1 MACPAGSAC
10 RPSPGRRTGVGG
22 LQQRSPAQRAGRDH
36 DERQHHEDHQ
46 PGDRTRPPPR
56 PAQPELPRVDAGSRQ
71 PDHQGQQRQAP
82 FEDEQPH
89 VERPPRLR
97 IGAQPPLEPAV
108 QHVPGDGLADDQVTG
123 DHDPPRRPGRSR
135 GGSPAAR
142 PCSCRRS
149 HAGSRGRHDQAS
161 ARSTASAPARSA
173 GYSLVNS
180 THRPSAGCGEG
191 QPDGVQPL
199 PGQPEPGGQ
208 RRVGA
213 VGEVADAR
221 VPQRR
226 EVHPDLVGAAGL
238 QLDVDAGWR
247 PGTPRSSRSA

>member
-1 MACPAGSAC
+1 MTG
-10 RPSPGRRTGVGG
+10 PGHR
-22 LQQRSPAQRAGRDH
+22 L
-36 DERQHHEDHQ
+36 
-46 PGDRTRPPPR
+46 R

-123 DHDPPRRPGRSR
+123 DHDGREGGQAEVEEGARQPGRAHAGARTPGRGGATIRPRRAAGQRAGQVGRVR
-135 GGSPAAR
+135 AGELHPPAVGRVREAQR
-142 PCSCRRS
+142 TACSHCR
-149 HAGSRGRHDQAS
+149 
-161 ARSTASAPARSA
+161 
-173 GYSLVNS
+173 L
-180 THRPSAGCGEG
+180 RPSRF
-191 QPDGVQPL
+191 
-199 PGQPEPGGQ
+199 GQ

-221 VPQRR
+221 VPERGQ
-226 EVHPDLVGAAGL
+226 VHPDLVGAAGL
-238 QLDVDAGWR
+238 QVDVEQAGA
-247 PGTPRSSRSA
+247 PGTPRASRSA